1 MRTNWSLGIKDNMS
15 LKAGETKPCGTDAET
30 AGKKR
35 VIARNAANR
44 RHLADL

>member
-15 LKAGETKPCGTDAET
+15 LKVDKTKPCGTEAEI

-35 VIARNAANR
+35 VIERNAANR